1 MRIHELSL
9 FELLDVA
16 EAALIEPL
24 VHAGVPVDV
33 VLDRVH
39 QSMFDANADT
49 WGEGPVA
56 EATVRAMMSKVRQ
69 APKRT
74 PEELEE
80 MNRRKAARYEK
91 LRPGY
96 LEGIATA
103 LRAYA
108 RNREGAE

>member
-1 MRIHELSL
+1 M
-9 FELLDVA
+9 
-16 EAALIEPL
+16 
-24 VHAGVPVDV
+24 
-33 VLDRVH
+33 LDRVH
-39 QSMFDANADT
+39 QAMYDSSPAT

-56 EATVRAMMSKVRQ
+56 EATVRAMMSKVQQ

-74 PEELEE
+74 PEEIEE
-80 MNRRKAARYEK
+80 MNARKAARYEK

>member
-1 MRIHELSL
+1 M
-9 FELLDVA
+9 A

-24 VHAGVPVDV
+24 VQQGVPVDV
-33 VLDRVH
+33 VLNRIH
-39 QSMFDANADT
+39 QSIFDSSAAT

-56 EATVRAMMSKVRQ
+56 EATVRAMMSKVKQ

-96 LEGIATA
+96 LQGIATA

-108 RNREGAE
+108 RNREGSA